1 MHVTLVIVI
10 CIVILGMVVEAS
22 INSRVHAEYIRRR
35 HARGQSIFNELPA
48 GVHAEY
54 IRRRRHAPEQHYVK
68 ILQEIIVRKYR
79 RQPTSRVRPHIRQQ
93 QRSGGNIHI

>member
-22 INSRVHAEYIRRR
+22 INS
-35 HARGQSIFNELPA
+35 S
-48 GVHAEY
+48 VHAEY